1 MGADVLVIAVAVALI
16 LVVMRLSWMRHM
28 RGGDDADREEEAAE
42 VEMPEEVVRDQAGGA
57 GYGDDGRRPLPG
69 TAELCVQVPELQRV
83 ASDEEAAD
91 EEWAERLHDINAELG
106 PASIIQP
113 RIGLG
118 FQREMDEQG
127 NVLSWEATYGG
138 KPVSRQEAEY
148 ERHLTW
154 LDHHPACILQDLPED
169 VYDRCVNLGNDAYW
183 RLRQGW
189 LEAGQVRHAA
199 ERARFLAAAAADVEL
214 VDRWMGDGMP
224 WTRYVPAAPA
234 WIAA

>member
-1 MGADVLVIAVAVALI
+1 MGADVLVIAVAVVLI
-16 LVVMRLSWMRHM
+16 LVVMRLSWLRHM
-28 RGGDDADREEEAAE
+28 RGGGDEQGREADHAAE
-42 VEMPEEVVRDQAGGA
+42 TRQFDQLPDL
-57 GYGDDGRRPLPG
+57 GDPLPVLAMP
-69 TAELCVQVPELQRV
+69 AEAPPQEAP
-83 ASDEEAAD
+83 DEDDRAD
-91 EEWAERLHDINAELG
+91 DEWAERLHDINAELRDIL
-106 PASIIQP
+106 P
-113 RIGLG
+113 
-118 FQREMDEQG
+118 
-127 NVLSWEATYGG
+127 T
-138 KPVSRQEAEY
+138 RQEAEY

-169 VYDRCVNLGNDAYW
+169 VYDRCVNLPNDAYW

-199 ERARFLAAAAADVEL
+199 ERARFLAAVQADVEL

>member
-16 LVVMRLSWMRHM
+16 LVVMRLSWLRHM
-28 RGGDDADREEEAAE
+28 RGGDDETQADDYMRL
-42 VEMPEEVVRDQAGGA
+42 VPQAGDEA
-57 GYGDDGRRPLPG
+57 GPAVRGPLGSAAARALPSAVAEPEDPGQADGELDEDRAAGDQL
-69 TAELCVQVPELQRV
+69 
-83 ASDEEAAD
+83 D
-91 EEWAERLHDINAELG
+91 EEWAERLHDINAELRDIL
-106 PASIIQP
+106 P
-113 RIGLG
+113 
-118 FQREMDEQG
+118 
-127 NVLSWEATYGG
+127 T
-138 KPVSRQEAEY
+138 RQEAEY

-199 ERARFLAAAAADVEL
+199 ERARFLAAVQADVEL